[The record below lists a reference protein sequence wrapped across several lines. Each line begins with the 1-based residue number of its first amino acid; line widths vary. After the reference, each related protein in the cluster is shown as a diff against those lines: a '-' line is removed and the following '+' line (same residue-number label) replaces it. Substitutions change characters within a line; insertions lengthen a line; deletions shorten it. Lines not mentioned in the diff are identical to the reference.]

1 MKFEDEKGDWIEF
14 NDKFLSNHFGTYK
27 KCGVWARPVFP
38 NNMSL
43 VGSVQTPYI
52 YDDRLDF
59 RDLAKVIEGLYL
71 FSPELRN
78 ELGLKGREWVLSNE
92 SMMSS
97 SNMCKNMI
105 EGIDETLSKWK
116 PRKPF
121 ELVKALKEEQ
131 KLNHP
136 LVY

>member
-1 MKFEDEKGDWIEF
+1 
-14 NDKFLSNHFGTYK
+14 
-27 KCGVWARPVFP
+27 
-38 NNMSL
+38 MSL

-59 RDLAKVIEGLYL
+59 RDLAKVIEEVFYI
-71 FSPELRN
+71 SPLEVKEN
-78 ELGLKGREWVLSNE
+78 GLKGRDWVLSNE
-92 SMMSS
+92 SMMSA

-105 EGIDETLSKWK
+105 EGIDEILSKWK
-116 PRKPF
+116 PRKSF
-121 ELVKALKEEQ
+121 ELVKVLREEQ